1 MAYTVKQLADLSG
14 VSVRTLHF
22 YDHVELLKPAYH
34 GPNGY
39 RFYEEKQLL
48 LLQQILFFRELGF
61 ELKEIQRLLG
71 RRDFDRIVALKS
83 HRRVLQKDMARTK
96 ELIKT
101 IDGTIEHLEGKRKM
115 KPTALFRGFDP
126 KKQAEYEQQLIDRF
140 GEKMRKGI
148 AQSRRKVKDWTKG
161 DWERSSKEWDDICK
175 DLVAVIDK
183 DPGVPEVQRIIRRHY
198 EWLKKFWTPNKESY
212 SGHSQFI
219 LDTDLRKRYDAYDP
233 KLAEFMAT
241 AMKLFAEREL
251 S

>member
-22 YDHVELLKPAYH
+22 YDHVGLLEPAYY
-34 GPNGY
+34 GPNSY

-61 ELKEIQRLLG
+61 ALKEIRRLLA
-71 RRDFDRIVALKS
+71 RPDFDRIAALKA
-83 HRRVLQKDMARTK
+83 HRAVLQKELGRTK

-101 IDGTIEHLEGKRKM
+101 IEQTIEHLEGKRKM
-115 KPTALFRGFDP
+115 KATAMFRGFDP

-140 GEKMRKGI
+140 GEKMRRGI
-148 AQSRRKVKDWTKG
+148 NESRRRVKDWTKD
-161 DWERSSKEWDDICK
+161 DWDRSSKQWDAICK
-175 DLVAVIDK
+175 DLVAMLDE
-183 DPGVPEVQRIIRRHY
+183 DPGAPEVQCIIRRHY

-212 SGHSQFI
+212 AGHSQFI
-219 LDTDLRKRYDAYDP
+219 LETDLRKRYDAYDP
-233 KLAEFMAT
+233 KLAEFMAA
-241 AMKLFAEREL
+241 AMNLFAEREL